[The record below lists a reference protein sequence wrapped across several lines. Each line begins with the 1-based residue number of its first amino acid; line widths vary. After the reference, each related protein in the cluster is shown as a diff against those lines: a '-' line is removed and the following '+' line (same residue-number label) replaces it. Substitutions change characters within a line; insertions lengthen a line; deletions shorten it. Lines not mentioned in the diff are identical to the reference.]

1 MASLRSVEAVTTFTH
16 DGRSYTFERQGNEYQ
31 IIRSD
36 GLIAWDT
43 YKTSVSRIPYHA
55 YRPAIATVADCKAI
69 IRGEGQST
77 FVSHLVFAA
86 SAADAV
92 RIREQEDA
100 DTKT

>member
-1 MASLRSVEAVTTFTH
+1 MTAPFEFAF
-16 DGRSYTFERQGNEYQ
+16 RSYRFEREGNEYV
-31 IIRSD
+31 IRRSD

-43 YKTSVSRIPYHA
+43 YRSYRWDADGHLIPSFNA

-77 FVSHLVFAA
+77 FVSHIVFAA
-86 SAADAV
+86 TAEDAK

-100 DTKT
+100 AK